1 MRRLRP
7 FVGVSLDR
15 EAWPTPK
22 TLAASAARHL
32 RTLRGRI
39 VGAPWRR
46 LVTIAGLMAVV
57 ALFVAGIALIYP
69 PAGLIAGSL
78 GLLALLTFDID
89 KVGRLTWPR

>member
-1 MRRLRP
+1 M
-7 FVGVSLDR
+7 
-15 EAWPTPK
+15 
-22 TLAASAARHL
+22 
-32 RTLRGRI
+32 
-39 VGAPWRR
+39 
-46 LVTIAGLMAVV
+46 TIAGLMAVV